1 MPQNNNDLE
10 LRILN
15 VTTAEEQKYT
25 KERNLRRVRDKHR
38 FDGNKPIKTIVKH
51 GRNNPRGFT
60 LGRVTKLADI
70 EMYEDE

>member
-1 MPQNNNDLE
+1 MPHKTDDIEQRLVK
-10 LRILN
+10 IS
-15 VTTAEEQKYT
+15 VAEEQKQN

-38 FDGNKPIKTIVKH
+38 FDGVQRIRPIMKH

-60 LGRVTKLADI
+60 LERVTKLSDL